1 MTSTYRAA
9 LLSLS
14 LAAACGAAFAQNTG
28 TTPDTNIGVSPST
41 GKEAMDKAVPRSDTA
56 TVTRTDESSADKAR
70 RAANA
75 TADAVTPG
83 TNRDTSSATT
93 TGSGTTGTGTDTSG
107 NGMRSPRPAR
117 SDRG

>member
-14 LAAACGAAFAQNTG
+14 LAAACTAAFAQNTG
-28 TTPDTNIGVSPST
+28 TTPNTNVGVSPST

-56 TVTRTDESSADKAR
+56 TVTRTDESAADKAR

-83 TNRDTSSATT
+83 SATTGSSATT
-93 TGSGTTGTGTDTSG
+93 TGSGTTGPGMATGGTQTT
-107 NGMRSPRPAR
+107 RPSRA
-117 SDRG
+117 DRG